1 MRKLL
6 TLIVPILCT
15 FALSA
20 RSPRTGYDLAVRYNF
35 DNMEFD
41 RGGNEFLHSMT
52 LNAVNLFVTGGFDF
66 QESNL
71 PGRVSHSVLPSMPNG

>member
-52 LNAVNLFVTGGFDF
+52 LNAVNLFVTGG
-66 QESNL
+66 L
-71 PGRVSHSVLPSMPNG
+71 